1 MLKRSLFSRQQIQPM
16 NLQELITPVAKF
28 IEWTFQTVLVPMS
41 NPFNL
46 GVILLGLVG
55 LALWLRKQGQ
65 FSAEARE
72 KGGII

>member
-1 MLKRSLFSRQQIQPM
+1 M

-46 GVILLGLVG
+46 GVILLGLAG
-55 LALWLRKQGQ
+55 IALWLRKQGK

>member
-1 MLKRSLFSRQQIQPM
+1 M
-16 NLQELITPVAKF
+16 AKF

-46 GVILLGLVG
+46 GVILMGLAG
-55 LALWLRKQGQ
+55 IALWLRKQGQ